1 MVPDENRLIRV
12 ASLFDIHLCEWNLAL
27 RGYIKLAKL
36 RRDKYGEEHELV
48 ADPYSAKAAVLL
60 KLGKQKDASIAFAK
74 ALGGEHL
81 KVADSD
87 EAISNVR
94 RDNPDAKGRI
104 TLSYLSKALAIRKTI
119 QGESDLSVARIYQRM
134 ASIEGDDNEALH
146 MLENALAI
154 FENGL
159 GEEHLSVAKLFDEL
173 AVVLSRLD
181 QEERSRGDLEN
192 ACENVDIRPPFFGH

>member
-1 MVPDENRLIRV
+1 
-12 ASLFDIHLCEWNLAL
+12 
-27 RGYIKLAKL
+27 
-36 RRDKYGEEHELV
+36 
-48 ADPYSAKAAVLL
+48 
-60 KLGKQKDASIAFAK
+60 
-74 ALGGEHL
+74 
-81 KVADSD
+81 
-87 EAISNVR
+87 
-94 RDNPDAKGRI
+94 
-104 TLSYLSKALAIRKTI
+104 
-119 QGESDLSVARIYQRM
+119 M